1 MKWLTK
7 NIGIKLERE
16 WKIYELLNG
25 IVIMLYIYIAV
36 WLLTFSNKEL

>member
-1 MKWLTK
+1 MKWLMK

-25 IVIMLYIYIAV
+25 ILIMLYIYIAV